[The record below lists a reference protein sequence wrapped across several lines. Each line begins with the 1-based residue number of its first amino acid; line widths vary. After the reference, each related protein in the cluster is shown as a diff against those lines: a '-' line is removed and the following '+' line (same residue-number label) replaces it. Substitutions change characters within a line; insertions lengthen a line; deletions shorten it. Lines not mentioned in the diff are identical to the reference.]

1 MRTLINS
8 LAVVGAIVAVA
19 LTLNLYL
26 GVMGGSL
33 SEDRSTAVPNLQLWG
48 AIAVLAALVFGYV
61 GRLMDRRVPRPASK
75 FSNAA
80 IALGLLC
87 GALIFAMP
95 FVFG

>member
-1 MRTLINS
+1 MRTIVNS
-8 LAVVGAIVAVA
+8 LAVIGALIAVA

-26 GVMGGSL
+26 GVMGDDFAG
-33 SEDRSTAVPNLQLWG
+33 DRSLVIPRLQLWG
-48 AIAVLAALVFGYV
+48 SVGVLAALVFGYV

-75 FSNAA
+75 FANAS
-80 IALGLLC
+80 IAVGLLC